1 MPDSTMKLSES
12 IAAKLAEIAKG
23 MGGGSVDVGFI
34 GGTEADGTPTASV
47 AFWNEFGTTRR
58 AGGPALP
65 GEAAPRAQYV
75 PPRPFFRPMVAAES
89 SSWPAKMAE
98 EAKATNYNGPQVLA
112 IMGSEIAGK
121 LTDSIF
127 NAKVKPLAESTIARK
142 GFSQPLVESG
152 TMSTSPSFEVHA

>member
-1 MPDSTMKLSES
+1 MSDPVLKLSES

-58 AGGPALP
+58 AEGPALP
-65 GEAAPRAQYV
+65 GEAAPRSQYV

-89 SSWPAKMAE
+89 PSWSAKMAE
-98 EAKATNYNGPQVLA
+98 EAKATNYNGAQVLA
-112 IMGSEIAGK
+112 IMGSEIAGSLLIRFSMQK
-121 LTDSIF
+121 LNLLQRAPSR
-127 NAKVKPLAESTIARK
+127 VKGSRSRWLSLEPCPHRHRSR
-142 GFSQPLVESG
+142 
-152 TMSTSPSFEVHA
+152 